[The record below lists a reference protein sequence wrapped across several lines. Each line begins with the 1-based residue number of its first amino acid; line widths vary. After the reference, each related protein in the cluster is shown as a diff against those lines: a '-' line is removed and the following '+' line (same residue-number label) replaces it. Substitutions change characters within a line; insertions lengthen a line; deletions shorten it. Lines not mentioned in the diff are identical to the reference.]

1 MKPGLKVHTSIMGL
15 LILVGFG
22 LGLMEWTTN
31 DAPGGLFTKY
41 AFTRL
46 YWLALAVYAVCSS
59 AVVLLA
65 VGIAVLRKRTLRP
78 SAVVLCHIIPVGLVL
93 TMLHLG
99 VHDALQN
106 LGQDPSRSPEISG
119 QRTPGTQFRPPPV
132 TPRLPA
138 KALRYRE
145 AEPGPM
151 TLQDQTPNP
160 GTAVPTWKA
169 DDAP

>member
-31 DAPGGLFTKY
+31 DAPGGLFTKS

-46 YWLALAVYAVCSS
+46 DGLALAVYAVCST

-65 VGIAVLRKRTLRP
+65 AGIAALRKRTLRP

-99 VHDALQN
+99 VHDAHQN
-106 LGQDPSRSPEISG
+106 MRAKPRALSG
-119 QRTPGTQFRPPPV
+119 QSDDRRPIDRVRPTLVAPRRLVKAPLYHEATPGTITVR
-132 TPRLPA
+132 
-138 KALRYRE
+138 
-145 AEPGPM
+145 
-151 TLQDQTPNP
+151 DQTP
-160 GTAVPTWKA
+160 
-169 DDAP
+169 APEAAAPQRR